1 MKVVK
6 VVLAKPGLDGHN
18 RGVQVVARAL
28 RDAGM
33 EVVYLGIR
41 KTPEQIAK
49 AVVEEDAD
57 VVGLSCLSGA
67 HLALFPEVVRSVKE
81 RVSGKNLVFMCGG
94 IIPERDRQALKDAGF
109 SAVFTPGSPLS
120 EIVDFIRRRV
130 KEGSDAE

>member
-1 MKVVK
+1 

-41 KTPEQIAK
+41 RTPEQIAK

-67 HLALFPEVVRSVKE
+67 HLALFPEVVRAVKE
-81 RVSGKNLVFMCGG
+81 RAPKKKLVFICGG
-94 IIPERDRQALKDAGF
+94 IIPERDRQALKEAGF
-109 SAVFTPGSPLS
+109 GAVFTPGSSLS
-120 EIVDFIRRRV
+120 EIVDFI
-130 KEGSDAE
+130 KESVEEEK

>member
-1 MKVVK
+1 MQIK

-41 KTPEQIAK
+41 KSPKEVAK
-49 AVVEEDAD
+49 AAVEEDAD

-67 HLALFPEVVRSVKE
+67 HLALFPKVAEEVRKQARKKV
-81 RVSGKNLVFMCGG
+81 LLICGG
-94 IIPERDRQALKDAGF
+94 IIPERDREALKKAGF
-109 SAVFTPGSPLS
+109 EGVFTPGTALS
-120 EIVDFIRRRV
+120 EIVNFI
-130 KEGSDAE
+130 KEGVRRLQDA

>member
-1 MKVVK
+1 MPIK

-41 KTPEQIAK
+41 KSPNEVAK

-67 HLALFPEVVRSVKE
+67 HLALFPKVAEEVRKQARKKV
-81 RVSGKNLVFMCGG
+81 LLICGG
-94 IIPERDRQALKDAGF
+94 IIPERDREALKKAGF
-109 SAVFTPGSPLS
+109 EGVFTPGTALS
-120 EIVDFIRRRV
+120 EIVNFI
-130 KEGSDAE
+130 KEGVRRLQDA

>member
-1 MKVVK
+1 MPIK

-41 KTPEQIAK
+41 KTPKEIAK
-49 AVVEEDAD
+49 AVLEEDAD

-67 HLALFPEVVRSVKE
+67 HLSLFPRIVEEVQKKA
-81 RVSGKNLVFMCGG
+81 GKNVLFVCGG
-94 IIPERDRQALKDAGF
+94 IIPERDRETLRKAGF
-109 SAVFTPGSPLS
+109 KGIFTPGTSLS
-120 EIVDFIRRRV
+120 DIVTFIKEEVRRQKDV
-130 KEGSDAE
+130 

>member
-1 MKVVK
+1 MKPIK

-41 KTPEQIAK
+41 KTPAQIAK
-49 AVVEEDAD
+49 AAEEEDAD

-67 HLALFPEVVRSVKE
+67 HLSIFPQVAEEIRKRIKHKDV
-81 RVSGKNLVFMCGG
+81 LLICGG
-94 IIPERDRQALKDAGF
+94 IIPEKDREILREEGF
-109 SAVFTPGSPLS
+109 SAVFTPGSSLS
-120 EIVDFIRRRV
+120 EIVDFIKKSV
-130 KEGSDAE
+130 KEAGDA

>member
-1 MKVVK
+1 MERIK

-49 AVVEEDAD
+49 AAAEEDAD

-67 HLALFPEVVRSVKE
+67 HMALFPRVAEEVRRVCGE
-81 RVSGKNLVFMCGG
+81 RVLLVGGG
-94 IIPERDRQALKDAGF
+94 IIPERDREALKKAGF
-109 SAVFTPGSPLS
+109 YALFTPGASIE
-120 EIVDFIRRRV
+120 EIVQTIRKGVEEARR
-130 KEGSDAE
+130 

>member
-1 MKVVK
+1 MIKVI
-6 VVLAKPGLDGHN
+6 LAKPGLDGHN

-41 KTPEQIAK
+41 KTPSEIAK

-67 HLALFPEVVRSVKE
+67 HLTLFPKVVDEVRKKAGKE
-81 RVSGKNLVFMCGG
+81 VLFICGG
-94 IIPERDRQALKDAGF
+94 IIPERDREALRKAGF
-109 SAVFTPGSPLS
+109 KGVFTPGTSLG
-120 EIVDFIRRRV
+120 EIVNFIKENVRRKQGV
-130 KEGSDAE
+130 